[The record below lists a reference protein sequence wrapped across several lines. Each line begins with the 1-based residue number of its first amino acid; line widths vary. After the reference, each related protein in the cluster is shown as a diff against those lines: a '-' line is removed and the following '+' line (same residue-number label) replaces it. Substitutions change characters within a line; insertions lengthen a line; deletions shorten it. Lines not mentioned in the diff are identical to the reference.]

1 MSKLGS
7 DFNEQF
13 TGQEMFEKGRKYERE
28 RIAHT
33 PHSEVEGLVEQ
44 CVQSILDMYFLAGA
58 RISVETWKNTKDF
71 VRNALTIYGDAR
83 EAAVRKKEKTR
94 HDWLREEI
102 GRLEEIQ
109 SNIDNFDYDSDE
121 RGKREILTTI
131 ITWYKEELKE
141 LESK

>member
-1 MSKLGS
+1 MMNWLR
-7 DFNEQF
+7 
-13 TGQEMFEKGRKYERE
+13 T
-28 RIAHT
+28 
-33 PHSEVEGLVEQ
+33 
-44 CVQSILDMYFLAGA
+44 
-58 RISVETWKNTKDF
+58 
-71 VRNALTIYGDAR
+71 ALTIYGDAR